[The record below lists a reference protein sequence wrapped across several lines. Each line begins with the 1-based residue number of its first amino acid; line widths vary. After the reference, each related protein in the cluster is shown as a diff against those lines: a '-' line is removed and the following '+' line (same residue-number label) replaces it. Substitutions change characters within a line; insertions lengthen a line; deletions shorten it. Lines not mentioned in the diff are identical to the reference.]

1 MENIPEKDACRAKH
15 LKIREKYSRFP
26 ILDLKTF

>member
-1 MENIPEKDACRAKH
+1 MKKIPEKDACMAKH
-15 LKIREKYSRFP
+15 LKIPEKYSKFS